1 LGPTYNSA
9 MRIHKNARLTLIL
22 REELARKVVSE
33 ATPLKLAA
41 SEFNVSSKTAA
52 KWVRR
57 FRQSGQQGMLD
68 RSCRPNVSPKQLSAD
83 RSDAECKAFL
93 VSLLHRPPTEFGFN
107 RSSWRLVDLHQVV
120 QQQGMPLSGARMQR
134 VLRSTG
140 FKWRKARVVLTS
152 GDPEYA
158 QKVYAIKGIL
168 ASLKK
173 DEAFFSIDEFGPFS
187 IKRRGGR
194 RRVGPHE
201 SYVIPQWQKSKGC
214 LILTAALELSTNQI
228 THFYSLRKNTDE
240 MIRMAELLRSQYS
253 NLRRIY
259 LSWDA
264 ASWHVSKKLKT
275 RLEILNQDAAN
286 EFPTVELAPLPA
298 GAQFLNV
305 VESVFSGLARAILH
319 NSDYSSVQAATA
331 AIDRYFHERNMF
343 FQAEPSRAGRTI
355 WQRERNSCE
364 FSEANNCKDPSYR

>member
-1 LGPTYNSA
+1 

-33 ATPLKLAA
+33 AMPLKVAA

-57 FRQSGQQGMLD
+57 FRQSGQLGMVD
-68 RSCRPNVSPKQLSAD
+68 RSCRPNVSPRQLSAD
-83 RSDAECKAFL
+83 KSDAECKAFL

-120 QQQGMPLSGARMQR
+120 QRQGMPLSGARMQR

-187 IKRRGGR
+187 IKRKGGR

-240 MIRMAELLRSQYS
+240 MIRMAELLRSQYA

-275 RLEILNQDAAN
+275 RLEALNQDAAN
-286 EFPTVELAPLPA
+286 DFPTVELAPLPA